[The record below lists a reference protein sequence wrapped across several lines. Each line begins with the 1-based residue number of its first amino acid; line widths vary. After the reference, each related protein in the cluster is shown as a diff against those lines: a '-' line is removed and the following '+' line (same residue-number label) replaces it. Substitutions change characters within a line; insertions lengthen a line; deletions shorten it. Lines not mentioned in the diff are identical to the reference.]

1 MDSLRAANLRF
12 LSSGRMK
19 AQRWESTRKP
29 RNLTMRLGNRE
40 DLVRPMKYP
49 REIRTAAA
57 INAAASANSK
67 SDQVVVD
74 FADFL
79 HVVNCPTCQSSIY

>member
-1 MDSLRAANLRF
+1 MLLVF

-40 DLVRPMKYP
+40 DLARPIEYQ

-57 INAAASANSK
+57 KNAAASAKSK
-67 SDQVVVD
+67 CDQAVAD
-74 FADFL
+74 FGDFL
-79 HVVNCPTCQSSIY
+79 HVVNCPTSRLSIY